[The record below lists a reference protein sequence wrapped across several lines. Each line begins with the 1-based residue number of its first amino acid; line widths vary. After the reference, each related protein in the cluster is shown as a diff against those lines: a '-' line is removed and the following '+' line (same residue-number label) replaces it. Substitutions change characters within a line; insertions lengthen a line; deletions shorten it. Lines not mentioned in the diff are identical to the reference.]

1 MHVAALAA
9 TAVILTKS
17 GVRVHA
23 IPVDCDPTRPRLH
36 MSLQALRPV
45 AAALCVAG
53 LMLSANTARAQGDA
67 KPNEQQRPQAQ
78 DPAKD
83 VEKNELEEAAA
94 HLKGAA
100 ALPECVRIG
109 QRILSLAWRDDLDT
123 AFRHLE
129 LYDRFGCPGAH
140 IQTSFRCLVV
150 QQASSDPGGKDQE
163 GLKKRAH
170 ACWISPLGPA
180 PATPVAAAPAGTTN
194 R

>member
-1 MHVAALAA
+1 
-9 TAVILTKS
+9 
-17 GVRVHA
+17 
-23 IPVDCDPTRPRLH
+23 
-36 MSLQALRPV
+36 MSLDALRSV
-45 AAALCVAG
+45 AVALFAAG
-53 LMLSANTARAQGDA
+53 LMFSAVPARAEGTET
-67 KPNEQQRPQAQ
+67 KPADQQRQQAQ
-78 DPAKD
+78 DAAAKD
-83 VEKNELEEAAA
+83 VEKNEFEEAAL

-170 ACWISPLGPA
+170 ACWINPTGPA

>member
-1 MHVAALAA
+1 
-9 TAVILTKS
+9 
-17 GVRVHA
+17 VRV
-23 IPVDCDPTRPRLH
+23 IPVDRDPTRTRPDK
-36 MSLQALRPV
+36 SLKALRSV
-45 AAALCVAG
+45 AVALGVAG
-53 LMLSANTARAQGDA
+53 LMFSAGPAGAEGEG
-67 KPNEQQRPQAQ
+67 KPTDQQRQAQ
-78 DPAKD
+78 EAAKD
-83 VEKNELEEAAA
+83 LEKNQLEEAAQR
-94 HLKGAA
+94 LKGAA

-109 QRILSLAWRDDLDT
+109 EKVLSLAWHDDLDT
-123 AFRHLE
+123 AFRQLD

-170 ACWISPLGPA
+170 ACWISPTGPA

>member
-1 MHVAALAA
+1 ML
-9 TAVILTKS
+9 LK
-17 GVRVHA
+17 
-23 IPVDCDPTRPRLH
+23 P
-36 MSLQALRPV
+36 LRP
-45 AAALCVAG
+45 AAVALCVTG
-53 LMLSANTARAQGDA
+53 LMFSAGARAEGDA
-67 KPNEQQRPQAQ
+67 KPPDQQQKQAQ
-78 DPAKD
+78 DAAKD
-83 VEKNELEEAAA
+83 VEKNELEEAAQR
-94 HLKGAA
+94 LKGAA

-140 IQTSFRCLVV
+140 IQTSFRCLVLA
-150 QQASSDPGGKDQE
+150 QASSDPGGKDQE

-170 ACWISPLGPA
+170 ACWISPAGPA